1 VIENDT
7 NDTWHNLK
15 HTLWGL
21 MAGRHRTQHGVITQ
35 SSTPTSDVKRVLD
48 ALNLKPPKRYLELPR
63 PSHNEIHHPSGPSR
77 ARTA

>member
-1 VIENDT
+1 LCLT
-7 NDTWHNLK
+7 AAQRKLK